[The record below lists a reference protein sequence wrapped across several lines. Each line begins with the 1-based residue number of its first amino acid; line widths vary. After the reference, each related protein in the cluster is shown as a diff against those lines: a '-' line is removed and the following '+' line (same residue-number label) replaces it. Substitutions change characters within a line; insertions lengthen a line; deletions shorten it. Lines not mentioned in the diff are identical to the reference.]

1 MELEAIKLELISWL
15 SKLEDQETL
24 EYLKVVKETQEAGN
38 DWWEEL
44 TEEQKRGIES
54 GLNDVKEGRVI
65 THEEVR
71 KKYGISGEVA
81 RFIV

>member
-24 EYLKVVKETQEAGN
+24 EYLKVVKESQEAGN

-44 TEEQKRGIES
+44 TEGQKRGIES
-54 GLNDVKEGRVI
+54 GLNDVKEGN
-65 THEEVR
+65 
-71 KKYGISGEVA
+71 
-81 RFIV
+81 FQ

>member
-24 EYLKVVKETQEAGN
+24 EYLKVVKESQEAGN

-54 GLNDVKEGRVI
+54 GLDDVKEGRVFS
-65 THEEVR
+65 HEEVR
-71 KKYGISGEVA
+71 KKYGISGEVS